1 MTDVVRRVMVSGRVQ
16 GVGYRNFVFEA
27 ATAQRLQGWV
37 RNRMAG
43 TVEAVLIDWQ
53 MTGWRNPMHDVGYFL
68 SGSVTRGSPEP
79 WQAAPAAPSW
89 SLWNVRC
96 HR

>member
-1 MTDVVRRVMVSGRVQ
+1 MPPTLHLIIRGRVQ

-43 TVEAVLIDWQ
+43 TVEAVLIGPAETVAAVIEQCRKGPPASRVEGIDHSDATPQ
-53 MTGWRNPMHDVGYFL
+53 QRALYEG
-68 SGSVTRGSPEP
+68 SGFEVLPT
-79 WQAAPAAPSW
+79 
-89 SLWNVRC
+89 V
-96 HR
+96 